1 MTAVYHIGV
10 QGHLDV
16 DWSEEFEG
24 LTIIHQSD
32 GSSLLC
38 GVLADQ
44 SVLHAL
50 LLKVR
55 DLGLPL
61 LSLSRI
67 EREKPDHSS

>member
-1 MTAVYHIGV
+1 MTAVYHIRV
-10 QGHLDV
+10 QGHLDT

-32 GSSLLC
+32 GTSLFS

-44 SVLHAL
+44 SVVHAV

-55 DLGLPL
+55 DLGVPL
-61 LSLSRI
+61 LSLCRI
-67 EREKPDHSS
+67 EREEPDHSS